1 MPFCVLWYAK
11 GFFIESLVCLEVK
24 YLKEQTLMA
33 KQAVVEDIKE
43 KLEKSQSLVFLDYRG
58 LTVEEV
64 TNLRVQMRQA
74 GVEYRV
80 LKNTMIRKAA
90 AELNIEGLDGILEG
104 PTAVAFG
111 FEDPVAPAKILV
123 DFIKKAKKTEI
134 KAGMLNGRVVS
145 VEEVQA
151 LAELPSREELIAKML
166 GSLNAPVQGLVM
178 VLSGVMRNFVCAL
191 NAIKEQKE
199 QA

>member
-1 MPFCVLWYAK
+1 M
-11 GFFIESLVCLEVK
+11 
-24 YLKEQTLMA
+24 KEQTLKA

-80 LKNTMIRKAA
+80 LKNTMIKKAA
-90 AELNIEGLDGILEG
+90 DELNIEGLDSILEG

-111 FEDPVAPAKILV
+111 FDDPVAPAKILV

-145 VEEVQA
+145 VKEVQA